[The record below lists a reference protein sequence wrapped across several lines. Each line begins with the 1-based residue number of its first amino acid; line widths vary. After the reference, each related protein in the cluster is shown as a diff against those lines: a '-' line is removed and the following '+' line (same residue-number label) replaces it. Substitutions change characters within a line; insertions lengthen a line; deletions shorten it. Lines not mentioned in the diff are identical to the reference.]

1 MLTTA
6 ERDGQPSLK
15 KRSAHRTKLF
25 ALAASLLV
33 MIGACDKAETAANDL
48 EGLWQSRGY
57 GMVAQVT
64 PDDVRLIERTPV
76 SCLPTG
82 KYSTNRFLSEFKVQ
96 PNHQERTFEIRNDGT
111 LSTITFE
118 ALNDGGFDR
127 LCPAGLTPQ
136 TDDPELNFE
145 VLWHTFDQHYAF
157 FSERN
162 VDWDAVYA
170 EFRPQIDQETT
181 RKELGT
187 ALDEILERL
196 RDAHVTLHIDDN
208 DVVSVESRLA
218 KRLLEECREQ
228 WGANCYLND
237 YIEERYASFKK
248 ILRTTYLENRFKTA
262 FNEYAIWGQIGES
275 TGYFRIDSMAGL
287 ARGRYSSSDDLAA
300 LEPVLDDMLKDLGHL
315 PNMIVDVRLNG
326 GGHDAVALAIAS
338 RFADSKRVFGSKRAF
353 ENGHRTTRQDLI
365 VEPADG
371 PRYQGRVAVLT
382 SSETASAAEVFT
394 LAMRSLPQVTLV
406 GEATMGIFSDEFYRS
421 LPNGWEFSL
430 SNEIYLAP
438 NDELFEAIGVPP
450 DVFAPFLSLE
460 DHQNGVDSVIEA
472 AIATLRHSRE
482 L

>member
-1 MLTTA
+1 MITTA

-15 KRSAHRTKLF
+15 KRLAHRIGLF
-25 ALAASLLV
+25 GLAVSLFV
-33 MIGACDKAETAANDL
+33 MIGACDNAEKAANEL

-64 PDDVRLIERTPV
+64 PYDVRLIEWTPV
-76 SCLPTG
+76 SCLSTG
-82 KYSTNRFLSEFKVQ
+82 KYSTNRFLSELKVQ
-96 PNHQERTFEIRNDGT
+96 QNHQERTLEIRNDGT
-111 LSTITFE
+111 LSTITLE
-118 ALNDGGFDR
+118 PLNDGGFDR
-127 LCPAGLTPQ
+127 LCPTGLTPQ

-170 EFRPQIDQETT
+170 EFRPQIDKETT
-181 RKELGT
+181 RRKLGKV
-187 ALDEILERL
+187 LDEILERL
-196 RDAHVTLHIDDN
+196 RDGHVALYIDDN
-208 DVVSVESRLA
+208 DVVSVESRSA
-218 KRLLEECREQ
+218 TKILEECREQ
-228 WGANCYLND
+228 WGANCYLHD
-237 YIEERYASFKK
+237 YLEELYASFEK
-248 ILRTTYLENRFKTA
+248 ILRTTYLEDRFKTA
-262 FNEYAIWGQIGES
+262 FDESAIWGQIAKS
-275 TGYFRIDSMAGL
+275 TGYFRIDSMEGL

-300 LEPVLDDMLKDLGHL
+300 LEPVIDDMLEDLRHL
-315 PNMIVDVRLNG
+315 PNMIVDIRLNG
-326 GGHDAVALAIAS
+326 GGHDAVALALAS
-338 RFADSKRVFGSKRAF
+338 RFADTRRVFGSKRAF
-353 ENGHRTTRQDLI
+353 ENGHRTTQQDLI

-382 SSETASAAEVFT
+382 SGETASAAEVFA

-406 GEATMGIFSDEFYRS
+406 GEATMGIFSDELSRS

-450 DVFAPFLSLE
+450 DVFSPFLSLE

-472 AIATLRHSRE
+472 AIATLTAR
-482 L
+482 